1 MKVLYWNI
9 RGIGNDD
16 SQSELANICRQ
27 HHPDLV
33 CISEPMVDFHS
44 IPASFWS
51 SLNLQ
56 LITMNNR
63 GASIPNIWL
72 LSSLQCP
79 APSLI
84 LPSEQHITAQFT
96 IDGVLAQYT
105 FIYAATTV
113 LKRRQLW
120 DDLYQLRQN
129 TVSPWMAIGDCN
141 AVLGAHE
148 CTGGRLPVRSS
159 CDDFRNAMNRCEFT
173 HLDTSGAFF
182 TWSKGRGRKHM
193 ERRLDRSLCDDKW
206 LDSFPNTS
214 CMALPR
220 VVSDHN
226 SLLFTATNLAISG
239 PKPFRFKSM
248 WSLHSS
254 FKNVVANCW
263 SLTVP
268 IGCPM
273 YVTLQKLKALKL
285 CLKRWNVEVFGDV
298 HQNLKAA
305 RDKLAD
311 IQQQLASDGCP
322 DQLFEAEVAAK
333 AEVLEALRCEESFWR
348 DKARVKWLKE
358 GDKCSSFFHAYARQK
373 QARAQINYLNDGATL
388 LSDQQAIADHVVHFY
403 QALYGPGTPPIGIA
417 DFCSVIP
424 SLVSTEENIMLTAV
438 PTSEEIK
445 NTVFSMDPASAPG
458 PDGFPGSFYQSC
470 WDIVG
475 SDVISFVQYFF
486 QHNWLYPNANSN
498 FIVLLPKVEG
508 ANLISQFR
516 PIALANFLFKII
528 PKILADRLGPIAA
541 RIISPQQTAF
551 LKNRRISDCIGL
563 VSEGFNILDRKI
575 RGGNVGIKVDI
586 AKAFDTLD
594 WSFLSQVLIR
604 FGFSSEFLHFIHTI
618 LDSARLSVLLNGTP
632 HGFFSCSRGV
642 RQGDP
647 LSPLLFC
654 LAEEALSRGLTSL
667 FLSRRVKPISLP
679 RGCLLSHVLYADDLF
694 IFCRGDDSSLK
705 NLRLFLESYGAAS
718 GQIVNKDKSTFY
730 MGEAYSYRRG
740 RVHRLL
746 GYKSGSAPFI
756 YLGVPIFKGMP
767 RRRHL
772 QAIADKA
779 NSRLTSW
786 KGKLLSIAGRVQLVK
801 DIFQSMLLHSFSVY
815 LWPSSLLKYLAV
827 CARNFIWS
835 GDVAIKKLVT
845 VSWKQ
850 LCCPRNEAGL
860 GLRHLPALNK
870 AALLTLSWSILTAS
884 TSWGVFARG
893 RFSISRYMKYK
904 YFGSSIW
911 PGLRVSLPLI
921 FQHSRW
927 SIGDGKLVSFW
938 SDKWLNHVIID
949 NLQISRVSQFFK
961 SSVASYIS
969 GQQWVLPTWFQ
980 AALPSLAREIMNTPL
995 PVVPEGDILIWEDSS
1010 SGTLSFSNAYELFR
1024 PHSIKQVWVSNLW
1037 GAAIP
1042 PRFSMLTWRIF
1053 HNKLPT
1059 DDQLRKRGVPVVSVC
1074 QLCST
1079 FGHEETLTH
1088 LFITCTFAQ
1097 HVWQWLAC
1105 CFGTRLPSSGTL
1117 VDFWGSFT
1125 SKPFSPQLMNLWIA
1139 SGLFSFMA
1147 IWKTRNKLRFENKKP
1162 SLMKIFRSTKAWI
1175 RFIAPH
1181 MPGHYNGTLDNK
1193 LLLGLDVTPVPK
1205 IRRVPRLIIWHPPLY
1220 PWLKLNTD
1228 GLAKGNPG
1236 PAACGGVFRDCF
1248 GNFIAGYCQG
1258 LSHQTAFFS
1267 ELMAVIIGVELA
1279 YQLGWHQI
1287 WLESD
1292 STSVLSCLSSSS
1304 FCPPWPLRV
1313 LWVNCLERIRKMNF
1327 LCSHILREGNT
1338 VADKI
1343 TSLGVASTSLVWYDS
1358 PPPELV
1364 SSLYLDAMSIPYYKV
1379 G

>member
-1 MKVLYWNI
+1 MEYFK
-9 RGIGNDD
+9 
-16 SQSELANICRQ
+16 A
-27 HHPDLV
+27 
-33 CISEPMVDFHS
+33 
-44 IPASFWS
+44 
-51 SLNLQ
+51 
-56 LITMNNR
+56 
-63 GASIPNIWL
+63 
-72 LSSLQCP
+72 
-79 APSLI
+79 
-84 LPSEQHITAQFT
+84 
-96 IDGVLAQYT
+96 
-105 FIYAATTV
+105 
-113 LKRRQLW
+113 
-120 DDLYQLRQN
+120 
-129 TVSPWMAIGDCN
+129 
-141 AVLGAHE
+141 
-148 CTGGRLPVRSS
+148 
-159 CDDFRNAMNRCEFT
+159 
-173 HLDTSGAFF
+173 
-182 TWSKGRGRKHM
+182 GRKCS
-193 ERRLDRSLCDDKW
+193 RYS
-206 LDSFPNTS
+206 
-214 CMALPR
+214 
-220 VVSDHN
+220 VVS
-226 SLLFTATNLAISG
+226 SFLAC
-239 PKPFRFKSM
+239 R
-248 WSLHSS
+248 H
-254 FKNVVANCW
+254 
-263 SLTVP
+263 
-268 IGCPM
+268 
-273 YVTLQKLKALKL
+273 
-285 CLKRWNVEVFGDV
+285 
-298 HQNLKAA
+298 
-305 RDKLAD
+305 
-311 IQQQLASDGCP
+311 
-322 DQLFEAEVAAK
+322 
-333 AEVLEALRCEESFWR
+333 WR

-498 FIVLLPKVEG
+498 FIVLLPKVES

-884 TSWGVFARG
+884 TSWGVFAR
-893 RFSISRYMKYK
+893 
-904 YFGSSIW
+904 
-911 PGLRVSLPLI
+911 
-921 FQHSRW
+921 
-927 SIGDGKLVSFW
+927 
-938 SDKWLNHVIID
+938 DKWLNHVIID

-980 AALPSLAREIMNTPL
+980 ATLPSLAREIMNTPL

-1037 GAAIP
+1037 GAAFP

-1147 IWKTRNKLRFENKKP
+1147 IWKTRNKLRFENKKS